1 MPVTFLSIAFSILF
15 SAALACDGGGGPS
28 LPSDPFDPL
37 GPWHQRHLDCGIPPF
52 AYRLPSDAQ
61 AKIHA
66 IWVKYQPGD
75 ECDDEQEATRAVISA
90 IPEEVRMQIFK
101 GVCGPGFLKNE
112 SGEAVE
118 KFRHVWFNDEL
129 NVEQKQTEFRKIAKE
144 LLKGESAKRFDQ
156 FDQKLGQHIA
166 ERQQSIQA
174 MSKPARD
181 AYNKWANM
189 RKEER
194 VFLASLPADVR
205 AELGLICPCCKTDK
219 TGQSAGTA
227 PAAPKTRAAR
237 SVTVE
242 EESAKLAAGLA
253 QADAQ
258 ALAKAALPEC
268 F

>member
-1 MPVTFLSIAFSILF
+1 MSSHLLF
-15 SAALACDGGGGPS
+15 SFLAFCSLLISIIFACGGGPA
-28 LPSDPFDPL
+28 LPADPFDPL

-90 IPEEVRMQIFK
+90 IPEEVRMQTFK

-112 SGEAVE
+112 SGEVVD
-118 KFRHVWFNDEL
+118 KIRHVWFNDEL
-129 NVEQKQTEFRKIAKE
+129 NVEQKQAEFRKIAKE
-144 LLKGESAKRFDQ
+144 MLKGESAKRFDQ
-156 FDQKLGQHIA
+156 FDQKLSKNIA
-166 ERQQSIQA
+166 ERQQTIQA
-174 MSKPARD
+174 MSQAGRD
-181 AYNKWANM
+181 AYNKWTNM

-194 VFLASLPADVR
+194 TFLAALPAEVR
-205 AELGLICPCCKTDK
+205 VELGLICPCCKTDK
-219 TGQSAGTA
+219 TGGQPS
-227 PAAPKTRAAR
+227 AAPKTRAAR
-237 SVTVE
+237 AAVAE
-242 EESAKLAAGLA
+242 EEADKLALGLA

-258 ALAKAALPEC
+258 ALTNAAMSEC